1 MSVLQLALVT
11 SWLPGN
17 GTVCAFLGR
26 APERQCSAGERMC
39 ELQVSDMDITD
50 DAPVESPHY
59 YHDKCWDNK
68 GTIVRTEGY
77 LLFVIEYS

>member
-17 GTVCAFLGR
+17 GTVCAFHGR

-50 DAPVESPHY
+50 DALPKVLIIIMTNAGITKAPLSEQRVI
-59 YHDKCWDNK
+59 C
-68 GTIVRTEGY
+68 Y
-77 LLFVIEYS
+77 L